1 MIGEVILKNKLFSGE
16 SINIEYKVEM
26 PKKSEKYMKTV
37 VAFANGRGGRIVFGV
52 DDKTLNIVGM
62 NPDTIFQ
69 TMDTITNAISDSCE
83 PKIYPDVTLQSIDD
97 KTIIVVEIH
106 PGPMRPY
113 YIKNKGLVDGTYVR
127 VAGTSRHAEG
137 YMLKE
142 LILEGQNRYFD
153 NEPCEYLEINEDD
166 IKDLCDKMKKIAI
179 ENTWNDEE
187 KAAIRDV
194 TKNILITWGILK
206 EDNGKIIPTNAY
218 ALLTGK
224 MQIQPTIQCAVF
236 KGKTRAYF
244 VDRREFSGPI
254 QDQVQ
259 LAFQYV
265 LEKINMGMQIKGI
278 YRQDVYE
285 LPINSVRELI
295 ANAVAHRNYL
305 EPGNIQVAIFDDRLE
320 VTSPGMLLNTVSI
333 KKMIEGYS
341 RLRNPAIA
349 NAFAY
354 MKIIEK
360 WGTGIPR
367 ILREC
372 KEYGLKKPELID
384 FDGDF
389 RVNMYRREE
398 KSKTT
403 QTTTQTTTQITTQ
416 TTTQITTQTTIKL
429 TKNDHEILQVIQNN
443 PALSQKEI
451 AMELGWTV
459 DRVKYYLNKMKKQE
473 AIRRIGSSHK
483 GYWELLIKL

>member
-69 TMDTITNAISDSCE
+69 TMDSITNAISDSCE

-265 LEKINMGMQIKGI
+265 LEKINMGMRIKGI

-416 TTTQITTQTTIKL
+416 TTIKL